1 MKLRKLFLTVHLT
14 YRGTASSSH
23 LVHMQKTPKKS
34 SFILHTPPYFNSP
47 TLLFD
52 FPVTRHPTGPSW
64 RNGWQQ
70 TDQSVIWSC
79 CSCSSSSMEGE
90 CNRHPSCQPRGLDS
104 SVIVFWT
111 LHPIIKRGA
120 TITQLGPRLKHRWP
134 RRLRDASPDGSFASF
149 VHRDIRVNTLIILT
163 TWICAL
169 TNKPCMPHPPQW
181 IHVSLFQFEFQDPPK
196 IPKCKH
202 PPRPSPNNA

>member
-1 MKLRKLFLTVHLT
+1 MHLT

-23 LVHMQKTPKKS
+23 LVHTQTPPPKKS

-79 CSCSSSSMEGE
+79 CSCSSSSVERE
-90 CNRHPSCQPRGLDS
+90 CNRHPSCQPRGVDS

-111 LHPIIKRGA
+111 LHPIIVRGA
-120 TITQLGPRLKHRWP
+120 TITQPGPRLKHRWP

-149 VHRDIRVNTLIILT
+149 VLRDIRVNTLIILT
-163 TWICAL
+163 TWICTRLSRAPL
-169 TNKPCMPHPPQW
+169 TNKPCYHIHHSGFMRRCFNVSFKTPPT
-181 IHVSLFQFEFQDPPK
+181 F
-196 IPKCKH
+196 PKC
-202 PPRPSPNNA
+202 SYNASFLTP

>member
-1 MKLRKLFLTVHLT
+1 MRLT

-23 LVHMQKTPKKS
+23 LVHTQKPPKKS
-34 SFILHTPPYFNSP
+34 SFILHTPPYFNLP
-47 TLLFD
+47 TLFD

-79 CSCSSSSMEGE
+79 CSCSSSSVERE
-90 CNRHPSCQPRGLDS
+90 CKRHPSCQPRGVDS

-111 LHPIIKRGA
+111 LHPIIVRGA
-120 TITQLGPRLKHRWP
+120 TITQPGPRLKHRWP

-149 VHRDIRVNTLIILT
+149 VLRDICVNTLVILT
-163 TWICAL
+163 TWTCARLSSAPL

-181 IHVSLFQFEFQDPPK
+181 IHASLFQCEFQDPPK
-196 IPKCKH
+196 N
-202 PPRPSPNNA
+202 S